1 MQDLHDYTTGGI
13 IHVVVNNQI
22 GFTTSP
28 NGSRSTEHPTQIAC
42 TVQSPIFHVNGN
54 EPDLVDQI
62 MRLALEYR
70 LKFKKDVFVN
80 VIGYRKYGHNELDQP
95 MFTQPLMYKK
105 IANMK
110 STYELYRDRLSKS
123 GVLRPEIEEE
133 TRNQFLKSL
142 KVAYENSKNFR
153 ISS

>member
-1 MQDLHDYTTGGI
+1 MVGKVKAIQDSINDTKHEKAFGVLVHGDAALAGQGIVYETLQMQDLHDYTTGGI

-28 NGSRSTEHPTQIAC
+28 IESRTTEQPTSIAA

-70 LKFKKDVFVN
+70 MTF
-80 VIGYRKYGHNELDQP
+80 
-95 MFTQPLMYKK
+95 
-105 IANMK
+105 
-110 STYELYRDRLSKS
+110 
-123 GVLRPEIEEE
+123 
-133 TRNQFLKSL
+133 
-142 KVAYENSKNFR
+142 
-153 ISS
+153 